1 MLSLEYSLPSDIGN
15 RITELSK
22 AVLRMHN
29 DMKVVQQLLMD
40 DVHNTNDALNKDG
53 SSVLGKYIIGAKNNF
68 RGFNSRQEDKNV
80 PLKVTVHHGEEGVDR
95 EKFNPDTTYGLEV
108 KQRQV
113 DQVGVC
119 GTEGLKVTDC
129 DVVKMEEG
137 RAKAQLGVI
146 NEAVNKG
153 QLEAGRHD
161 HTSSDVKEEVVAGAG
176 CDDVEESVKVEAAHE
191 EAEKSREGEM
201 LTGVRD
207 GEKHTEKSHEQAESV
222 GENTDMKSVM
232 NKFKDIELQEKKV
245 EAKWRKGRKFEH
257 NIAEKSDHVRD
268 SNEKPASKKIIP
280 SPTGSSSSQDT
291 GFGSQEGEGS
301 IDGTLVSP

>member
-1 MLSLEYSLPSDIGN
+1 MVSLECSLPSDIGN

-95 EKFNPDTTYGLEV
+95 EKCNPDTTHGLEV
-108 KQRQV
+108 KQHKV
-113 DQVGVC
+113 DQAGVC
-119 GTEGLKVTDC
+119 EGLKVTDC

-146 NEAVNKG
+146 KEAVNKG
-153 QLEAGRHD
+153 QVEAGRND
-161 HTSSDVKEEVVAGAG
+161 NTSSDVKEEAVAGAG
-176 CDDVEESVKVEAAHE
+176 FDHVEESVKVEAAHDV
-191 EAEKSREGEM
+191 AEKSKEGEM
-201 LTGVRD
+201 PTGVRD
-207 GEKHTEKSHEQAESV
+207 GEKHTEKSQEQAEKSV
-222 GENTDMKSVM
+222 GENTDMKSIV

-245 EAKWRKGRKFEH
+245 EAKWRRGRKFEH
-257 NIAEKSDHVRD
+257 NVAENSDHVRD

-301 IDGTLVSP
+301 IDGMLVSP